1 MSTLNEYLQ
10 QTQRFLRDQRQDLFN
25 PLDLISYVNRARR
38 EVAMRGMCVRVLTP
52 ISGAVISASV
62 VAAGSGYTSTPT
74 ITITAPDFPNGVA
87 PDPEGA
93 QATAAA
99 IVQSGTI
106 AAVDITYGG
115 SGYFEPTASITDST
129 GTAASITL
137 EISTI
142 NELTSGQE
150 VYPFSGVS
158 LDAFPGVE
166 SVYMIKSVSI
176 IYSNYRYSLP
186 CYDFSTYQAMIR
198 QYPFQYQYV
207 PAFCSQFGQGTNGSF
222 YVYPL
227 PSQNYQYEL
236 DCFCLPQDLSTNL
249 SEEALPKPWSD
260 AVPYF
265 TAHLAYSEIQKYNT
279 ARYYFEMFDQMMLRY
294 GAYARPGRATNMYG
308 RYSWFLPV
316 LGLLNASHFL
326 LGNFV

>member
-10 QTQRFLRDQRQDLFN
+10 QTQRFLRDVRQDLFN
-25 PLDLISYVNRARR
+25 PADLVSYVNRARR
-38 EVAMRGMCVRVLTP
+38 EVAMRSQCLRVLTP

-74 ITITAPDFPNGVA
+74 ITISAPDFPSAVA

-93 QATAAA
+93 QATASA

-106 AAVDITYGG
+106 AAVNISYGG
-115 SGYFEPTASITDST
+115 SGYFEPTVEVTDST
-129 GTAASITL
+129 GSGASITL
-137 EISTI
+137 EISTV
-142 NELTSGQE
+142 NELVGGQE

-166 SVYMIKSVSI
+166 AVFMIKGVSI

-186 CYDFSTYQAMIR
+186 CYDFSTYQAQIR

-207 PAFCSQFGQGTNGSF
+207 PTFCSQFGQGTNGSF

-236 DCFCLPQDLSTNL
+236 DCFCIPSDLVTNL
-249 SEEALPKPWSD
+249 SEEALPKPWSE

-265 TAHLAYSEIQKYNT
+265 AAHLAYSEIQNFNT
-279 ARYYFEMFDQMMLRY
+279 ARYYFEMFDTMINRY
-294 GAYARPGRATNMYG
+294 GTYARPGRGVNPYG
-308 RYSWFLPV
+308 RY
-316 LGLLNASHFL
+316 
-326 LGNFV
+326 